1 MIKNLFYWF
10 KIKLLDSKTKWKP
23 KVPIE
28 YVYTD
33 KYGINYYQLK
43 NIQEISYKRSLAA
56 EVATRQAE
64 YNLTKEQLIILLE
77 EALSYIDE
85 NKISITA
92 ALLHEIKNRAEFA
105 GEEYTLLRLAAVYY
119 FAEGEDIDT
128 FIEEEQIIKIN
139 RWNTDDSAKAFF
151 LKRAY
156 ERTKSYTTISSQD
169 LMNCFLDISQDQQ
182 LVNSILGTPSSIT
195 LMR

>member
-1 MIKNLFYWF
+1 MKNLFYWI
-10 KIKLLDSKTKWKP
+10 KIKLLDSRSKWKP

-64 YNLTKEQLIILLE
+64 YNLTKEQLIMLLD

-85 NKISITA
+85 NKMAIVA
-92 ALLHEIKNRAEFA
+92 ALLHEIKNRAEYA
-105 GEEYTLLRLAAVYY
+105 GEEYTLLRLASVYY
-119 FAEGEDIDT
+119 FAEGEDIET
-128 FIEEEQIIKIN
+128 FKEDEQILKIN

-151 LKRAY
+151 LKRAF
-156 ERTKSYTTISSQD
+156 ERTKSYTSISSQD
-169 LMNCFLDISQDQQ
+169 LMSYFLDISQDQQ
-182 LVNSILGTPSSIT
+182 LISHILGTQSNIILT
-195 LMR
+195 R